1 MTFLNIRK
9 IGLYLLTCLVTFSF
23 VSCKKNSNKV
33 IIKGEISN
41 LETPYIIATHFSSDS
56 IVIDTI
62 KTSPEGSFKYET
74 KIDTLSTFALYFNDY
89 QSSTVVFADKD
100 DKISL
105 NGDANLSDLIVVK
118 GNEINEDLSTFKKEN
133 EALIKQRFEIINN
146 YQSENN
152 RKNGVLSA
160 NEKVAK
166 INSLNHELMQ
176 RAETFI
182 QANPEKIASAIL
194 INEFF
199 RDTENP
205 QSLERVLGY
214 LKGKALEWPPVSDL
228 KIYTQELKE
237 SAEGA
242 YMPYFQLTDINDK
255 TIRSTDFAS
264 KYLVMSFLSATGSES
279 RETVQVLKKEFE
291 KVNKDSVQFLS
302 IYIDSDIYPITTIG
316 NDSLPWIAVAEKRS
330 WASDI
335 VRSYHIP
342 FVPYNIL
349 ISPGGKIQIRNIA
362 ASQISS
368 TIAKK
373 GKSDS

>member
-105 NGDANLSDLIVVK
+105 DVDANLSVLIVVK
-118 GNEINEDLSTFKKEN
+118 CNEINEDLSTFKKEN
-133 EALIKQRFEIINN
+133 ESLIKQRFEIINN
-146 YQSENN
+146 SQSENN

>member
-1 MTFLNIRK
+1 M
-9 IGLYLLTCLVTFSF
+9 TFSF

-33 IIKGEISN
+33 VIKGEISN

-89 QSSTVVFADKD
+89 QSSTVVFADKN

>member
-1 MTFLNIRK
+1 VI
-9 IGLYLLTCLVTFSF
+9 FSF
-23 VSCKKNSNKV
+23 VSCKKKSNKV

-41 LETPYIIATHFSSDS
+41 LETPYIIATHFSADS

-62 KTSPEGSFKYET
+62 KTNPKGSFKYET
-74 KIDTLSTFALYFNDY
+74 KIDTLSTFTLYFNDY
-89 QSSTVVFADKD
+89 QSSTVVFADKN

-105 NGDANLSDLIVVK
+105 DGDANLSDLILVK

-133 EALIKQRFEIINN
+133 EALIQQRFEIINN
-146 YQSENN
+146 YRSENN
-152 RKNGVLSA
+152 RNNGVLSE
-160 NEKVAK
+160 NEKIAK

-199 RDTENP
+199 RDIENP

-242 YMPYFQLTDINDK
+242 NMPYFQLTDINDK

-264 KYLVMSFLSATGSES
+264 KYLVMSFLSASGSES
-279 RETVQVLKKEFE
+279 HETVQILKKEFE
-291 KVNKDSVQFLS
+291 KVNKDSVRFLS

-316 NDSLPWIAVAEKRS
+316 NDSLPWTAVAEKRS

-349 ISPGGKIQIRNIA
+349 ISPEGKIQIRNIA

-368 TIAKK
+368 TIAKN
-373 GKSDS
+373 GKSDSIIRDN